1 MAYQLSCADT
11 GADCPASFTTESQE
25 ELMEHA
31 VMHARAAHPELEL
44 TPEVQE
50 EITGLVKTV

>member
-11 GADCPASFTTESQE
+11 GSECPASFTTESQE

-31 VMHARAAHPELEL
+31 VMHARAAHPDLQL
-44 TPEVQE
+44 TPETQQQ
-50 EITGLVKTV
+50 ISGLIKTV

>member
-1 MAYQLSCADT
+1 MAYQLNCADT

-31 VMHARAAHPELEL
+31 VMHARAAHPDLQL
-44 TPEVQE
+44 TPETQA
-50 EITGLVKTV
+50 EIQGLVKSV

>member
-11 GADCPASFTTESQE
+11 GADCPATFVTESQE

-31 VMHARAAHPELEL
+31 VMHARSAHPDVVL
-44 TPEVQE
+44 TPEVQAE
-50 EITGLVKTV
+50 MTGLVKTV